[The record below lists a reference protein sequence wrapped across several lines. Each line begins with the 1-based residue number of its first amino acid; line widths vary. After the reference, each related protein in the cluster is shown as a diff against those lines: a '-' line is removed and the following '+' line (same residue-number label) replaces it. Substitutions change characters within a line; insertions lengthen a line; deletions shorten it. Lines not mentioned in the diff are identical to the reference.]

1 MRESRFIQMVT
12 TTDDRDNAQSIAR
25 VLVELKLA
33 ACVQILGPITS
44 TYRWEGA
51 VETAEEWQCL
61 IKTRRDRLGDVE
73 DVIRSLHPYDIPE
86 IIAMPIVGGDL
97 DYLSW
102 WDQNVE

>member
-1 MRESRFIQMVT
+1 MVT